1 VDEIFRELI
10 ESNFSDLRGL
20 TVDASIPVPQ
30 QLVNEIILAA
40 IQDHSKIRDFE
51 VLIHRQNRVS
61 INLKTSL
68 WPWPVELKLRLDN
81 QVEFSGSPKIT
92 AWLETKVLLA
102 RIGSLLNVLPAGVRL
117 REDQIILDVKSF
129 LSTAQQQRIL
139 ELIRSV
145 EIKTEEGKVIFDVKI
160 AVD

>member
-1 VDEIFRELI
+1 MDEIFRELI

-20 TVDASIPVPQ
+20 TAHASIPVPQ

-61 INLKTSL
+61 INLKTAL
-68 WPWPVELKLRLDN
+68 WPWPVELKLRLDTR
-81 QVEFSGSPKIT
+81 VDFSGSPKIR
-92 AWLETKVLLA
+92 ARLENKVLLA
-102 RIGSLLNVLPAGVRL
+102 RIGSLLNVLPAGIHI
-117 REDQIILDVKSF
+117 REGQIILDVESF
-129 LSTAQQQRIL
+129 LSVPEQSRIL

-145 EIKTEEGKVIFDVKI
+145 EIKTEEGKVIVDVKI